1 LPASHSGQRFNWGC
15 KAGGCRG
22 FGVLTMQTFLET
34 EQNLALLLEQAQQNG
49 EVRIR
54 RENGQSFVLKPETAT
69 SPLDVESIDLGVS
82 SDEIVAFIRAGRERF

>member
-1 LPASHSGQRFNWGC
+1 
-15 KAGGCRG
+15 
-22 FGVLTMQTFLET
+22 MQTFLET